1 MVVCLP
7 GTARSEVAATARA
20 LRERNFKVEMY
31 HEEKSLK
38 AQMKYASRKGIP
50 FVWFP
55 ANSEQPNHEVK
66 NMDTGEQSVAS
77 LESWLP

>member
-1 MVVCLP
+1 MVACLP
-7 GTARSEVAATARA
+7 GTARSEVTGTARA
-20 LRERNFKVEMY
+20 LRERGFKVEMY

-55 ANSEQPNHEVK
+55 QNSEQPKHEVK
-66 NMDTGEQSVAS
+66 DMDTGEQVVAD
-77 LESWLP
+77 LETWLP

>member
-1 MVVCLP
+1 
-7 GTARSEVAATARA
+7 
-20 LRERNFKVEMY
+20 MY

-55 ANSEQPNHEVK
+55 SNAEQVEHEVK
-66 NMDTGEQSVAS
+66 DMGTGEQVPAD
-77 LESWLP
+77 LAAWTPGT